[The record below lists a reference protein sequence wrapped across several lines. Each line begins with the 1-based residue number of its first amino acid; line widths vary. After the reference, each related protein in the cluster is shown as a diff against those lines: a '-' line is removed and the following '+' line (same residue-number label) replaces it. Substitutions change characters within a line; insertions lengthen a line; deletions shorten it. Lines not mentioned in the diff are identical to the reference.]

1 PTDDL
6 RSGKGRVSRLYNTL
20 EKIRIGEPGG
30 FSKKKSTPAK
40 GFGPNADP
48 NKKRRIVLLGASA
61 LLALALVIFFSGPRH
76 KDAKPPVTAPAVTAK
91 AVATDAATPARI
103 SDQPAEP
110 APQSVNSQTLPQAP
124 PASLIPSPSA
134 TGAELY
140 QQLNN
145 KGIALIQENQHWRGI
160 YYLEQARKQ
169 QPDRPEALINMAVAL
184 AELGLRAPAKRLFS
198 EAHALAPNHPLLRQN
213 LDLLGQADF
222 FDPQWLSSLTAGQ
235 IQPGQATK
243 PQ

>member
-1 PTDDL
+1 M
-6 RSGKGRVSRLYNTL
+6 SRLYNTL
-20 EKIRIGEPGG
+20 EKIRTGEQGG
-30 FSKKKSTPAK
+30 IPKKKSAPAK
-40 GFGPNADP
+40 GIGQQADTSK
-48 NKKRRIVLLGASA
+48 NRRIVLLGASA
-61 LLALALVIFFSGPRH
+61 LLALALVVFFSGPKH
-76 KDAKPPVTAPAVTAK
+76 KDAKPPVTADAVTTPAVTA
-91 AVATDAATPARI
+91 DAAAPARI
-103 SDQPAEP
+103 PDHPADP
-110 APQSVNSQTLPQAP
+110 ATQAVDSQTLPQAP
-124 PASLIPSPSA
+124 PASPIASPTG

-140 QQLNN
+140 QQINDT
-145 KGIALIQENQHWRGI
+145 GIALIQENQHWRGI

-169 QPDRPEALINMAVAL
+169 QPERPEALINMAVAL

-222 FDPQWLSSLTAGQ
+222 FDGQWLSSLTAGQ

>member
-1 PTDDL
+1 MWIPPTDDL

-30 FSKKKSTPAK
+30 FSKKTSAPAK
-40 GFGPNADP
+40 GLGPNADP

-61 LLALALVIFFSGPRH
+61 LLALALVVFFSGSRH
-76 KDAKPPVTAPAVTAK
+76 KDAKPPV
-91 AVATDAATPARI
+91 ATDAAAPARI
-103 SDQPAEP
+103 PDQAAKP

-124 PASLIPSPSA
+124 PASLIPSPTG
-134 TGAELY
+134 TGADLY
-140 QQLNN
+140 RQLNDT
-145 KGIALIQENQHWRGI
+145 GIALIQENQHWQGI

-169 QPDRPEALINMAVAL
+169 QPERPEALINMAVAL

-213 LDLLGQADF
+213 LDLLAQADF

-235 IQPGQATK
+235 TQPGQATK

>member
-1 PTDDL
+1 MWIPPTDDL
-6 RSGKGRVSRLYNTL
+6 LSGKGRVSRLYNTL

-30 FSKKKSTPAK
+30 FSQKKSAPAK
-40 GFGPNADP
+40 GLGPNVDP
-48 NKKRRIVLLGASA
+48 SKKRRIVLLGGSA
-61 LLALALVIFFSGPRH
+61 LLALALAVFFSGPRH
-76 KDAKPPVTAPAVTAK
+76 KDAKPPVIAK
-91 AVATDAATPARI
+91 AVATDAAAPARI
-103 SDQPAEP
+103 PDQPAEP
-110 APQSVNSQTLPQAP
+110 APQSVNSQTLPQTP
-124 PASLIPSPSA
+124 PASPIASPTG

-140 QQLNN
+140 QQLNDT
-145 KGIALIQENQHWRGI
+145 GIALIQENQHWRGI

-169 QPDRPEALINMAVAL
+169 QPERPEALINMAVAL

-213 LDLLGQADF
+213 LDLLGQTDF
-222 FDPQWLSSLTAGQ
+222 FDGQWLSSLTAGQ

>member
-1 PTDDL
+1 M
-6 RSGKGRVSRLYNTL
+6 SRLYNTL

-30 FSKKKSTPAK
+30 FSKKKPAPAK
-40 GFGPNADP
+40 GLGPNVDP
-48 NKKRRIVLLGASA
+48 SKKRRIVLLGASA

-76 KDAKPPVTAPAVTAK
+76 KDAKPPV
-91 AVATDAATPARI
+91 ATDAAAPARI

-110 APQSVNSQTLPQAP
+110 APQSVNSQTLPQTP
-124 PASLIPSPSA
+124 PASPIAAPTG

-145 KGIALIQENQHWRGI
+145 TGIALIQENQHWRGI
-160 YYLEQARKQ
+160 YLLEQARKQ
-169 QPDRPEALINMAVAL
+169 QPERPEALINMAVAL

-222 FDPQWLSSLTAGQ
+222 FDSQWLSSLTAGQ